1 MKTFSVPCYFGP
13 DRQVPYDVHVGEPAP
28 DAHPLE
34 QQLAWLSRE
43 RGGSMPLD
51 AADAFAKLH
60 AIALEHGVS
69 TEELCEYAMAEAA
82 KVPAD
87 QTSAE
92 DAGQAPGSAPEGS
105 G

>member
-1 MKTFSVPCYFGP
+1 MRTFSVPCSFGP
-13 DRQVPYDVHVGEPAP
+13 DRQVPYDVYVGEPAP

-43 RGGSMPLD
+43 RGGTMPQD
-51 AADAFAKLH
+51 AADSFAKLH

-69 TEELCEYAMAEAA
+69 TQELCEYAMEEAA
-82 KVPAD
+82 KESAG
-87 QTSAE
+87 QTSAD
-92 DAGQAPGSAPEGS
+92 DAGQTEGASEGS